1 MLVLTASGLLLG
13 FTSPFSVLERELNRH
28 KQCIVGGYALMLM
41 ILFLAQLVLTILAF
55 RWRLAWWAKSLALL
69 ALTASFLLARWWAFG
84 DGWRDSITPSTSR
97 SRRGTRSPDRKRHS
111 HRPPH

>member
-1 MLVLTASGLLLG
+1 MVRQSGVSEQNWRTPPPDRLTPTYKAVLVLTASGLLLG
-13 FTSPFSVLERELNRH
+13 FTALFSVLERELNRH

-84 DGWRDSITPSTSR
+84 DTVCD
-97 SRRGTRSPDRKRHS
+97 
-111 HRPPH
+111 